1 MIDSSGADIDDHAT
15 VARRVARSIGE
26 IRRSPVARVPVTA
39 LLLAGSPRVCGE
51 DPGHV
56 RLLGEQENTLPPIV
70 VHRATMRVVDG
81 AHRVRAA
88 LLRGLSHIGA
98 QFFDGEEN
106 EVFVLSVALNAG
118 HGLPLSRTDRT
129 SAARYILTSHPFW
142 SDRSVAT
149 VAGVSAAT
157 VARLRKGVA
166 GATTGTRIGHDGRA
180 RPVNSTEGRARASE
194 LLRRDPTASLRQ
206 VARTAGISPATAAD
220 VRDRLL
226 RGADPLPDRLRRAV
240 ESAER
245 RTAHR
250 STEGTGAAVGD
261 VLPSA
266 EVLTQMAESL
276 RRDPSLRLT
285 ESGREILRLLGVCTA
300 AVRERRR
307 NGTSAVP
314 PHCLDPLAK
323 LMRGYSEIWQSFAA
337 EFEQAHR
344 ARTRDPVA

>member
-1 MIDSSGADIDDHAT
+1 MIDSSGAYLDDHGTA
-15 VARRVARSIGE
+15 ARQVARSIGE
-26 IRRSPVARVPVTA
+26 IHRSPVVQVPVA
-39 LLLAGSPRVCGE
+39 SLLIAGSPRVRGE

-56 RLLGEQENTLPPIV
+56 RLLGEQETALPPIV
-70 VHRATMRVVDG
+70 VHRATLRVVDG

-88 LLRGLSHIGA
+88 LLRGLSQIGA
-98 QFFDGEEN
+98 QFFEGEEH
-106 EVFVLSVALNAG
+106 EVFVLSVSLNAG

-129 SAARYILTSHPFW
+129 SAARRILTSHPFW

-157 VARLRKGVA
+157 VARLRKHVA

-245 RTAHR
+245 RETHR
-250 STEGTGAAVGD
+250 SATGAGGAAGM
-261 VLPSA
+261 PSA
-266 EVLTQMAESL
+266 EALTQIAESL

-337 EFEQAHR
+337 EFEQAHH

>member
-1 MIDSSGADIDDHAT
+1 MIDSSGADIDDHGT
-15 VARRVARSIGE
+15 VARHVARSIGE
-26 IRRSPVARVPVTA
+26 IRRSPVVQVPVAA
-39 LLLAGSPRVCGE
+39 LLLAGSPRVRGE

-56 RLLGEQENTLPPIV
+56 RLLGEQEDTLPPIV

-88 LLRGLSHIGA
+88 LLRGVSLVGA
-98 QFFDGEEN
+98 QFFDGRED

-118 HGLPLSRTDRT
+118 HGLPLSRSDRT
-129 SAARYILTSHPFW
+129 SAARFILTSHPFW

-194 LLRRDPTASLRQ
+194 MLRRDPTASLRQ

-240 ESAER
+240 ESER
-245 RTAHR
+245 RTARR
-250 STEGTGAAVGD
+250 SAEGTGGAAGD
-261 VLPSA
+261 VLPSP
-266 EVLTQMAESL
+266 EVLTQLAESL

-300 AVRERRR
+300 AMRERRR